1 MLGWVYYVQA
11 LCLLSSTSF
20 LSKGLRGYSLQKG
33 RENSIWGNDTRHFK
47 DHLKSFQVLA
57 TTVQTGWEMS
67 PLIFYL
73 LLLRWVPWYQCIK
86 WRDSRGIKVKE
97 ITDKVEMVIWP
108 KNTRNKLLIRIFV
121 FWYPCYWPID
131 YAVPKI
137 ALNIF
142 SHNNTFYVY
151 GQKDDL
157 NSQWSSLASDSSSQT
172 RLLHIYGTAWL
183 TGLVGSIEGRPTTL
197 HGISIVNFPPNH
209 LQTNKQANLQT
220 LSRITILR
228 REENINPCKVAFC
241 LWSVANFQN
250 TGWSTKFRDH
260 GSQMVYDIFN

>member
-1 MLGWVYYVQA
+1 MSTLISVYQMEGFQRHKSQGDNWQGWDGHMTKKHQE
-11 LCLLSSTSF
+11 
-20 LSKGLRGYSLQKG
+20 Q
-33 RENSIWGNDTRHFK
+33 
-47 DHLKSFQVLA
+47 
-57 TTVQTGWEMS
+57 
-67 PLIFYL
+67 
-73 LLLRWVPWYQCIK
+73 
-86 WRDSRGIKVKE
+86 
-97 ITDKVEMVIWP
+97 ITNQD
-108 KNTRNKLLIRIFV
+108 IFV

-157 NSQWSSLASDSSSQT
+157 NSQWSGLASDSSSQT